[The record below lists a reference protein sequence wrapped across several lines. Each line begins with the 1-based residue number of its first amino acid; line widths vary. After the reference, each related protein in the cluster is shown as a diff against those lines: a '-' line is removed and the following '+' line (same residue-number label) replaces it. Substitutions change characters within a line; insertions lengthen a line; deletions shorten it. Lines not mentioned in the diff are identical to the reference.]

1 MKNAM
6 LDLYA
11 EYLISSFSYTTAT
24 GLSEMT
30 EGQISHD
37 RVSRFLN
44 EDVCTGKM
52 LWKIVK
58 PIIRKLES
66 EAGFVVFDDTIEEKP
81 YTDENEIVAWHYD
94 HSKGRSLKGINIV
107 NALYV
112 NDQCCLPI
120 NYDIVSKTKIII
132 DEKTGKEKR
141 ISEET
146 KNEKYRR
153 MLGQIVKN
161 GIKFRY
167 VLNDVWYASAEN
179 MVYVKET
186 IKKDFIMPVK
196 SNRKVSL
203 SRADQRQQRFVSV
216 STLALKKGTVQ
227 EVYLEDVTFP
237 ILLCKQIFKNEDG
250 TTGELYLVS
259 SNKSITYD
267 LMAEFYKRRW
277 KIEEF
282 HKSLKNNVS
291 LAKSQTRVQRTQR
304 NHIFACMYA
313 FIKLE
318 LLKMK
323 THLNHF
329 AIKASIY
336 AKAVK
341 VAFEELQNLNGLHI
355 TLAR

>member
-1 MKNAM
+1 M

-81 YTDENEIVAWHYD
+81 YTDENEIVAWH
-94 HSKGRSLKGINIV
+94 
-107 NALYV
+107 
-112 NDQCCLPI
+112 QCCLPI

-167 VLNDVWYASAEN
+167 VLNDVWYASAEH

-186 IKKDFIMPVK
+186 IKNTGTQER
-196 SNRKVSL
+196 NRAGSL
-203 SRADQRQQRFVSV
+203 FGRCYISH
-216 STLALKKGTVQ
+216 TALQTDIQ
-227 EVYLEDVTFP
+227 
-237 ILLCKQIFKNEDG
+237 
-250 TTGELYLVS
+250 
-259 SNKSITYD
+259 
-267 LMAEFYKRRW
+267 KRRW
-277 KIEEF
+277 YD
-282 HKSLKNNVS
+282 
-291 LAKSQTRVQRTQR
+291 RRT
-304 NHIFACMYA
+304 
-313 FIKLE
+313 
-318 LLKMK
+318 LLG
-323 THLNHF
+323 
-329 AIKASIY
+329 
-336 AKAVK
+336 
-341 VAFEELQNLNGLHI
+341 QQQ
-355 TLAR
+355 